1 MLHSM
6 LHSNRVRLKWAVSST
21 LLGLAIVLTQLS
33 EAQTLTT
40 LYNFT
45 GSADGAA
52 PLSGLVKVGHK
63 LYGTAGWGGTQ
74 GSNCNTN
81 TGYGTGCGTVFEL
94 KQSKAGWKFELL
106 YSFSG
111 GADGNA
117 PFGTLAKDAQG
128 NLYGTASW
136 GGTQNSICNYNF
148 GYGAGCG
155 TVFKLAPSTT
165 GWSFSVVHSFGGIPD
180 GANPDFESLVFDA
193 QGNAY
198 GTTEFGGNC
207 CSAGT
212 GTVFKIAPDNTE
224 TVLHRFQAGLNDGS
238 MPYGGVTLDHKGNL
252 YGTTYWSGAEG
263 IGTVFKLKT
272 AGKETILHNFAG
284 GSDGG
289 LPYAGLLVAQNV
301 AYGTTYYGG
310 STGNGTVFQV
320 ASNGTETVLHDFCSS
335 PYCAD
340 GRSPYGALIRD
351 ANGNL
356 YGTTF
361 IGGANGY
368 GVVFELSPL
377 GGQWSE
383 TVLYN
388 FNYSDGA
395 WPYSRL
401 LLCKNVI
408 YGTTAGGGTDGHGT
422 VFALTLPSVK

>member
-1 MLHSM
+1 MLHPMLHSD
-6 LHSNRVRLKWAVSST
+6 SVRSKRAVVTT
-21 LLGLAIVLTQLS
+21 LLGLVIIFAQVS
-33 EAQTLTT
+33 DAQTLTT

-45 GSADGAA
+45 GSGDGAA
-52 PLSGLVKVGHK
+52 PLSGLVKVGRN
-63 LYGTAGWGGTQ
+63 LYGTAGWGGIQ

-81 TGYGTGCGTVFEL
+81 IGYGTGCGTVFEL
-94 KQSKAGWKFELL
+94 KQSKAGWTFQLL
-106 YSFSG
+106 YGFTG
-111 GADGNA
+111 GPDGNA

-148 GYGAGCG
+148 GYGLGCG
-155 TVFKLAPSTT
+155 TVFKLTPSVT
-165 GWSFSVVHSFGGIPD
+165 GWSFSVVHSFGGTPD

-207 CSAGT
+207 CDAGT
-212 GTVFKIAPDNTE
+212 GTVFKIAPDGTE
-224 TVLHRFQAGLNDGS
+224 SILHTFQADLTDGS
-238 MPYGGVTLDHKGNL
+238 MPYGGVGIDHQGNL
-252 YGTTYWSGAEG
+252 YGTTYWNGASGN
-263 IGTVFKLKT
+263 GTVFRVT
-272 AGKETILHNFAG
+272 AAGNETVLHSFAG
-284 GSDGG
+284 GTDGAY
-289 LPYAGLLVAQNV
+289 PYAGLLGGPDGL
-301 AYGTTYYGG
+301 YGTTYYGG
-310 STGNGTVFQV
+310 AVGDGTVFQV
-320 ASNGTETVLHDFCSS
+320 AADGTESVLHSFCSS

-340 GRSPYGALIRD
+340 GRIPYGALIRD

-368 GVVFELSPL
+368 GVVFELSPS

-401 LLCKNVI
+401 LLSNNVL